1 MLLKLENL
9 YIPIWGIV
17 SLRKVDS
24 SYEITYWAGDT
35 GEPQLR
41 KVEVNGQAAFELEG
55 WISGQYVV
63 QVKAAKTD
71 IVSRK
76 GAKSQRTERVE
87 ERLEKMKGAADSN
100 RQQSA
105 DKR

>member
-24 SYEITYWAGDT
+24 SYEITYWAGET

-41 KVEVNGQAAFELEG
+41 QVEVTGQAAFELEG
-55 WISGQYVV
+55 WISGQYIV
-63 QVKAAKTD
+63 QVQAAKAAA
-71 IVSRK
+71 VSRPVK
-76 GAKSQRTERVE
+76 TGAKSQRTER
-87 ERLEKMKGAADSN
+87 LEGFDSK
-100 RQQSA
+100 RQQA
-105 DKR
+105 AR